1 MPNDPFA
8 VLGIS
13 SSATEDEIKS
23 AYRKLAKKYHP
34 DLNPGDKAAEQKMRE
49 VNEAYTRA
57 LQIKKTGRDPYQS
70 PFGSGTSG
78 SSGYYNPFGQN
89 PWGGTGGQGSYYG
102 QGSYHQNSYGQGN
115 YGQNGGQGGN
125 PFGDF
130 GFDPFS
136 AFFGGQPFGQ
146 ETRYR
151 TRSYANPELKTAE
164 SHVLSNRFNDAVN
177 LLNRIPTHDA
187 DWHALYARADLGL
200 GNRISALDHA
210 RAAVRMAPDDDEFRS
225 LLNSIEAGRQA
236 YRRSRSNGYDFRSAI
251 CANPCLT
258 CCVANMFLNC
268 CLGGCGRYGMWC

>member
-8 VLGIS
+8 VLGVS

-34 DLNPGDKAAEQKMRE
+34 DLNPGDKIAEQKMRE

-57 LQIKKTGRDPYQS
+57 LQIKKTGQDPYRN
-70 PFGSGTSG
+70 PYGGGSSSYGSSYSG
-78 SSGYYNPFGQN
+78 S
-89 PWGGTGGQGSYYG
+89 
-102 QGSYHQNSYGQGN
+102 SYGQGGGYGSYGGNN
-115 YGQNGGQGGN
+115 YGGTSGQGGN
-125 PFGDF
+125 PFGDFGF

-136 AFFGGQPFGQ
+136 AFFGGQQ
-146 ETRYR
+146 SSQQTRFR

-164 SHVLSNRFNDAVN
+164 SHVLANRFNEAVN
-177 LLNRIPTHDA
+177 LLNRVPIHDA

-210 RAAVRMAPDDDEFRS
+210 RAAVHMAPGDADYQS

-236 YRRSRSNGYDFRSAI
+236 YRQTRSSGYDFRSAI

-258 CCVANMFLNC
+258 CCAANMLLNC
-268 CLGGCGRYGMWC
+268 CLGGCGRYGMFC

>member
-8 VLGIS
+8 VLGIT

-57 LQIKKTGRDPYQS
+57 LQIKKTGRDPAQDT
-70 PFGSGTSG
+70 FG
-78 SSGYYNPFGQN
+78 SSGSYGNPFGQGY
-89 PWGGTGGQGSYYG
+89 WGNTGDRTGYG
-102 QGSYHQNSYGQGN
+102 QNSYGG
-115 YGQNGGQGGN
+115 YGGQGGN

-136 AFFGGQPFGQ
+136 AFFGGQQAGRQ
-146 ETRYR
+146 TGYR
-151 TRSYANPELKTAE
+151 TRTYSSPDLQTAE
-164 SHVLSNRFNDAVN
+164 DHVLANRFHEAVS
-177 LLNRIPTHDA
+177 LLNRIPTHSA
-187 DWHALYARADLGL
+187 EWHALYARAVLGL

-210 RAAVRMAPDDDEFRS
+210 RTAVRMAPGDPDFQS

-236 YRRSRSNGYDFRSAI
+236 YRQTRNTGYDFRSAI

-258 CCVANMFLNC
+258 CCLANMFLNC
-268 CLGGCGRYGMWC
+268 CLGGCGRYGMFC

>member
-1 MPNDPFA
+1 MPNDPFS
-8 VLGIS
+8 VLGVS

-34 DLNPGDKAAEQKMRE
+34 DLNPGDKAAEEKMRE

-57 LQIKKTGRDPYQS
+57 LQIKKTGRDPYQN
-70 PFGSGTSG
+70 PYGSSSG
-78 SSGYYNPFGQN
+78 ASGASGYYNPFGQGA
-89 PWGGTGGQGSYYG
+89 WGNTGGQGGYG
-102 QGSYHQNSYGQGN
+102 GQGN
-115 YGQNGGQGGN
+115 YGSGGQGGN

-136 AFFGGQPFGQ
+136 AFFGGQQSWQQ

-164 SHVLSNRFNDAVN
+164 DHVLSSRFHEAVS

-210 RAAVRMAPDDDEFRS
+210 RTAVRMAPGDEDFRS

-236 YRRSRSNGYDFRSAI
+236 YRQTRSSGYDFRSAI

-258 CCVANMFLNC
+258 CCAANMLLNC
-268 CLGGCGRYGMWC
+268 CLGGCGRFGLWC

>member
-1 MPNDPFA
+1 MANDPFA
-8 VLGIS
+8 VLGLS

-57 LQIKKTGRDPYQS
+57 LQIKKTGRDPYQD
-70 PFGSGTSG
+70 PYGSASSG
-78 SSGYYNPFGQN
+78 SSGYYNPFTQG
-89 PWGGTGGQGSYYG
+89 PWGGTGGQGGYYG
-102 QGSYHQNSYGQGN
+102 RDN
-115 YGQNGGQGGN
+115 YGGSGGQGGN

-136 AFFGGQPFGQ
+136 AFFGGQQ
-146 ETRYR
+146 SYQQTRYR
-151 TRSYANPELKTAE
+151 TRTYANPELKTAE
-164 SHVLSNRFNDAVN
+164 NHVLSNRFNDAVN

-210 RAAVRMAPDDDEFRS
+210 RAAVRMAPEDDEFRS
-225 LLNSIEAGRQA
+225 LLNTIEAGRQA
-236 YRRSRSNGYDFRSAI
+236 YRRSRSSGYDFRSAI

-258 CCVANMFLNC
+258 CCVANMFCNC

>member
-1 MPNDPFA
+1 MPTDPFA
-8 VLGIS
+8 VLGVS

-23 AYRKLAKKYHP
+23 AYRRLAKKYHP
-34 DLNPGDKAAEQKMRE
+34 DLNPGDKTAEQKMRE

-57 LQIKKTGRDPYQS
+57 LQIRKTGQDPYQNTYG
-70 PFGSGTSG
+70 PGSGSSG
-78 SSGYYNPFGQN
+78 YSGYYNPFGQSS
-89 PWGGTGGQGSYYG
+89 WGSTGSAGGYEDRRSY
-102 QGSYHQNSYGQGN
+102 SGN
-115 YGQNGGQGGN
+115 GAQGGN

-136 AFFGGQPFGQ
+136 AFFGGQQYGQ
-146 ETRYR
+146 QTRYR

-236 YRRSRSNGYDFRSAI
+236 YRQSRSHGYDFRSAI
-251 CANPCLT
+251 CANPCLS
-258 CCVANMFLNC
+258 CCVLNMFLNC
-268 CLGGCGRYGMWC
+268 CLGGCGRYGMFC

>member
-8 VLGIS
+8 VLGIT

-57 LQIKKTGRDPYQS
+57 LQIKKTGRDPAQDSY
-70 PFGSGTSG
+70 GSAG
-78 SSGYYNPFGQN
+78 SSGYYGNPFGQGY
-89 PWGGTGGQGSYYG
+89 WGNAGERTG
-102 QGSYHQNSYGQGN
+102 
-115 YGQNGGQGGN
+115 YGQNGYGGYGGQGGN

-136 AFFGGQPFGQ
+136 AFFGGQQGGRQ
-146 ETRYR
+146 TGYR
-151 TRSYANPELKTAE
+151 TRTYSSPDLQTAE
-164 SHVLSNRFNDAVN
+164 DHVLASRFHDAVSV
-177 LLNRIPTHDA
+177 LNRIPTHSA
-187 DWHALYARADLGL
+187 EWHALYARADLGL

-210 RAAVRMAPDDDEFRS
+210 RTAVRMAPGDPDFQS

-236 YRRSRSNGYDFRSAI
+236 YRQTRSAGYDFRSAI

-258 CCVANMFLNC
+258 CCLANMFLNC
-268 CLGGCGRYGMWC
+268 CLGGCGRYGMFC